1 MSMEQREEGAGA
13 GAAATTVVRQLDF
26 TVNLIAAAN
35 ANGKGNVLLPEHSQ
49 DQLQSKW
56 VAAVGKSQHSHANA
70 GPHSPSRRPVA
81 QTKLPPRKMVMPPRS
96 PHRELPQMEGQA
108 KSPLI
113 APRLAHPVEKLVPMP
128 KRALQ
133 PLM

>member
-1 MSMEQREEGAGA
+1 MEQREEGEI
-13 GAAATTVVRQLDF
+13 GAAAAAVTTVVRQLDF

-35 ANGKGNVLLPEHSQ
+35 GSSIFTEHPK
-49 DQLQSKW
+49 DQSQSKW
-56 VAAVGKSQHSHANA
+56 LAAAGQSQHAHANVR
-70 GPHSPSRRPVA
+70 HQSPSQPVA

-96 PHRELPQMEGQA
+96 PHRELPQVERQA
-108 KSPLI
+108 KSPLMT
-113 APRLAHPVEKLVPMP
+113 PRLAHPVEKLVSMP